1 MLLSG
6 LGSATEGPGEQI
18 PGFKAEEVQ
27 AAYDIIT
34 VLSVTAG
41 KVGELWRRVCRQGL
55 WCVSIIQRNEPTT
68 LL

>member
-1 MLLSG
+1 MLLCG

-34 VLSVTAG
+34 ALSVTAG
-41 KVGELWRRVCRQGL
+41 KVGELRRRVWLAGFVAC
-55 WCVSIIQRNEPTT
+55 INNPEK
-68 LL
+68 